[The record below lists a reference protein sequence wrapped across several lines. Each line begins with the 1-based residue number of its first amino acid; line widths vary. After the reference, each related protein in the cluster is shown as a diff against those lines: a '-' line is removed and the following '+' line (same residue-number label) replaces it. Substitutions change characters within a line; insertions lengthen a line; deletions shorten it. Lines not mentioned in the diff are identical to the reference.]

1 MPIVAA
7 AHPAICATLPCPLLA
22 PQAFEI
28 SLPAGGGKGCNKR
41 ITYTNPYPSPRLY
54 FLCTNRPDL
63 LQFKEDSFE
72 VRPAASTA
80 PLSGPSSGQTSSAG
94 WVPAVRARGRWA
106 HGGARP
112 GAAASSWPC
121 VLQVAGGEVYTIGL
135 RFAPSQTVGEE
146 EILIHINDREDKNEE
161 TFCVKVL
168 YQ

>member
-1 MPIVAA
+1 MREAILCGEFGGVPIVAA
-7 AHPAICATLPCPLLA
+7 AHPAICATLPRPLLA

-80 PLSGPSSGQTSSAG
+80 PLSDQAML
-94 WVPAVRARGRWA
+94 
-106 HGGARP
+106 GG
-112 GAAASSWPC
+112 C
-121 VLQVAGGEVYTIGL
+121 QL
-135 RFAPSQTVGEE
+135 
-146 EILIHINDREDKNEE
+146 
-161 TFCVKVL
+161 
-168 YQ
+168 